1 MSEAALPSKAQID
14 RLVEAMFSRPG
25 TPGSA
30 IEHSVVFYF
39 RPGEFVSRENLKRC
53 LYRAIGEQAE

>member
-1 MSEAALPSKAQID
+1 MKELTLPSKAQVDSLI
-14 RLVEAMFSRPG
+14 EAMFTRPSA
-25 TPGSA
+25 PGSA

-53 LYRAIGEQAE
+53 LYHAIGEQGE